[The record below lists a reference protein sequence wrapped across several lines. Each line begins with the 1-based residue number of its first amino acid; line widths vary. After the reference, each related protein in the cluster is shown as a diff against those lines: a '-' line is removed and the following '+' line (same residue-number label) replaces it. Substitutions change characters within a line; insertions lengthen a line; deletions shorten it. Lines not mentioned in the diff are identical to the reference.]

1 MKDYMTIY
9 ARVESVKLT
18 LENIKTGKIKIEK
31 PGFLDVYANSSL
43 WHTELEIINPDETQM
58 VKDRMT
64 QHKLSILN
72 NCYKVGNIYDKK
84 WKIVD
89 TNICIDFEERLASER
104 SADWCLSHMS
114 IPQLISMGV
123 SVVKKG

>member
-1 MKDYMTIY
+1 MKDYMTLY
-9 ARVESVKLT
+9 ARVKSIKVT
-18 LENIKTGKIKIEK
+18 LENIKTGKIKIKESDF
-31 PGFLDVYANSSL
+31 PDSL
-43 WHTELEIINPDETQM
+43 WDTELEIINPDETQI
-58 VKDRMT
+58 VKDRIT

-72 NCYKVGNIYDKK
+72 NYYKVGNTYDKK
-84 WKIVD
+84 WKSVD
-89 TNICIDFEERLASER
+89 TNICIDFVERLASER

>member
-9 ARVESVKLT
+9 ARVKSIKVT
-18 LENIKTGKIKIEK
+18 LEKIKTGKIKIKEYDF
-31 PGFLDVYANSSL
+31 PDSL
-43 WHTELEIINPDETQM
+43 WDTELEIVNPDETQI

-64 QHKLSILN
+64 KHKLSILN
-72 NCYKVGNIYDKK
+72 DYYKVGNTYDKK

-89 TNICIDFEERLASER
+89 TNIRIDFEERLASER

>member
-9 ARVESVKLT
+9 ARVKSIKVT
-18 LENIKTGKIKIEK
+18 LEKIKTGKIKIKEYDF
-31 PGFLDVYANSSL
+31 PDSL
-43 WHTELEIINPDETQM
+43 WDTGLEIVNPDETQI

-64 QHKLSILN
+64 KHKLSILN
-72 NCYKVGNIYDKK
+72 DYYKVGNTYDKK

-123 SVVKKG
+123 SVVKRG

>member
-9 ARVESVKLT
+9 ARVKSIKVT
-18 LENIKTGKIKIEK
+18 LENIKTGKIKTKESNF
-31 PGFLDVYANSSL
+31 PDSL
-43 WHTELEIINPDETQM
+43 WNTELEIVNPDETQI

-72 NCYKVGNIYDKK
+72 DYYKVGNTYDKK

-123 SVVKKG
+123 SIVKTSSNGW

>member
-9 ARVESVKLT
+9 ARVKSIKVR
-18 LENIKTGKIKIEK
+18 LENIKTGKIKIKES
-31 PGFLDVYANSSL
+31 GFPDSL
-43 WHTELEIINPDETQM
+43 WNTELEIVNPDETQI

-72 NCYKVGNIYDKK
+72 DYYKVGNTYDKK

-89 TNICIDFEERLASER
+89 TNICIDFVERLASER
-104 SADWCLSHMS
+104 TVDWCFSHMS

-123 SVVKKG
+123 SIVKTSSNGW

>member
-9 ARVESVKLT
+9 ARVKSIKVT
-18 LENIKTGKIKIEK
+18 LENIKTGKIKIKES
-31 PGFLDVYANSSL
+31 GFPDSL
-43 WHTELEIINPDETQM
+43 WNTELEIVNPDETQI

-72 NCYKVGNIYDKK
+72 DYYKVGNTYDKK

-89 TNICIDFEERLASER
+89 TNICIDFVERLASER
-104 SADWCLSHMS
+104 TVDWCFSHMS

-123 SVVKKG
+123 SIVKTRSNGW

>member
-9 ARVESVKLT
+9 ARVKSIKVT
-18 LENIKTGKIKIEK
+18 LENIKTGKIKIKES
-31 PGFLDVYANSSL
+31 GFPDSL
-43 WHTELEIINPDETQM
+43 WNTELEIVNPDETQI

-72 NCYKVGNIYDKK
+72 DYYKVGNTYDKK

-89 TNICIDFEERLASER
+89 TNICIDFVERLASER
-104 SADWCLSHMS
+104 TVDWCFSHMS

-123 SVVKKG
+123 SIVKTSSNGW